1 MMEKGRIFCLFVSN
15 DVEVAEMMKKVGFF
29 VGVLGICIFSL
40 SFFIYLFLFFNADHL
55 LKRRSHLTMRHR
67 RHTSLSLCS
76 ASNKKLHVSCM
87 LCFMVRLEAF
97 LECLALRRFKACLEN
112 AF

>member
-1 MMEKGRIFCLFVSN
+1 
-15 DVEVAEMMKKVGFF
+15 MMKKVGFF

-40 SFFIYLFLFFNADHL
+40 SFFFPFFFFNADHL
-55 LKRRSHLTMRHR
+55 LKSNSHLTMRHR
-67 RHTSLSLCS
+67 RYTSLSLCS
-76 ASNKKLHVSCM
+76 ASNKKLHISCM